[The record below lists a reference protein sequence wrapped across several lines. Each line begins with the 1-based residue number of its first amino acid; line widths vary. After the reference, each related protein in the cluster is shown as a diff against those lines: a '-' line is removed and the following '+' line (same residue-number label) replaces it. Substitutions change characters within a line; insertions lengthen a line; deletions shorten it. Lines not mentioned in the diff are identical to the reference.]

1 MAKIAHVARMYFH
14 IRCGRCWN
22 LEVPDGSIV
31 DLVRDLSSN
40 VFEIS
45 IGR

>member
-1 MAKIAHVARMYFH
+1 MPECIFTSDADVAGYY
-14 IRCGRCWN
+14 